1 MLREQGESVRVL
13 SRHGGADEPGIHHV
27 RGDTM
32 RDIGLD
38 EAFRG
43 VPVVLHLAGGSK
55 GDDVAARHVTRA
67 ARESG
72 VGHLVLI
79 SVVGADRMPIAYF
92 RDKAAAEQTFVT
104 SGVPFS
110 ILRAA
115 QLHGFIHRAAGPLAR
130 SPLVP
135 VPRGMRLE
143 PVDAEEVSR
152 VLVDLALGEPSGSVP
167 DLAGPEVLD
176 VDQVLTPLLAIRG
189 SHRPR
194 WHLRIP
200 GAIGRA
206 YRSGENLAAADARR
220 SGVTWS
226 DYLAARLASEGRV

>member
-1 MLREQGESVRVL
+1 MNTRSTMPILVTGGTGTIGTRVVRMLREQGESV
-13 SRHGGADEPGIHHV
+13 
-27 RGDTM
+27 
-32 RDIGLD
+32 
-38 EAFRG
+38 
-43 VPVVLHLAGGSK
+43 
-55 GDDVAARHVTRA
+55 
-67 ARESG
+67 
-72 VGHLVLI
+72 
-79 SVVGADRMPIAYF
+79 
-92 RDKAAAEQTFVT
+92 
-104 SGVPFS
+104 
-110 ILRAA
+110 
-115 QLHGFIHRAAGPLAR
+115 
-130 SPLVP
+130 
-135 VPRGMRLE
+135 
-143 PVDAEEVSR
+143 R